1 MDISPDKQN
10 IDKVFSNTQYY
21 IDFYQREYKWTSE
34 PVKRLLDD
42 IFYKF
47 NEVYQQN
54 SSLPPCEQVIDSKYP
69 WYYLNTYVTNTV
81 EGKVYVVDG
90 QQRLTTLTLIL
101 LNLYHKA
108 IANDSDLSDWI
119 KSKICGQSGYRK
131 LFG

>member
-21 IDFYQREYKWTSE
+21 IDFYQREYKWTQE

-54 SSLPPCEQVIDSKYP
+54 SSFLM
-69 WYYLNTYVTNTV
+69 N
-81 EGKVYVVDG
+81 
-90 QQRLTTLTLIL
+90 RLLIV
-101 LNLYHKA
+101 NIHG
-108 IANDSDLSDWI
+108 IT
-119 KSKICGQSGYRK
+119 
-131 LFG
+131 

>member
-21 IDFYQREYKWTSE
+21 IDFYQREYKWTQE

-54 SSLPPCEQVIDSKYP
+54 SSLPKPAQHNRNK
-69 WYYLNTYVTNTV
+69 
-81 EGKVYVVDG
+81 
-90 QQRLTTLTLIL
+90 
-101 LNLYHKA
+101 
-108 IANDSDLSDWI
+108 
-119 KSKICGQSGYRK
+119 KSEINYSSRFFHIVK
-131 LFG
+131 